1 MQNGYLQ
8 PALPASKPTPA
19 GYFSATWKR
28 GLLDKFRLLF
38 KPPEAAWRIN
48 MARNTELNIDI
59 NVTKIVK
66 YTCLAGIA
74 IVAVIFIEKA
84 FKEFVKSP
92 CCTKKC
98 TE

>member
-1 MQNGYLQ
+1 METLKNINKNKLENNYRKTGNTSSQQLQSSYYL
-8 PALPASKPTPA
+8 A
-19 GYFSATWKR
+19 ATGGK
-28 GLLDKFRLLF
+28 
-38 KPPEAAWRIN
+38 EVN

-92 CCTKKC
+92 YCTKKC
-98 TE
+98 TD

>member
-1 MQNGYLQ
+1 
-8 PALPASKPTPA
+8 
-19 GYFSATWKR
+19 
-28 GLLDKFRLLF
+28 
-38 KPPEAAWRIN
+38 

-74 IVAVIFIEKA
+74 IAAVIFIEKA

-98 TE
+98 TD

>member
-1 MQNGYLQ
+1 MG
-8 PALPASKPTPA
+8 K
-19 GYFSATWKR
+19 K
-28 GLLDKFRLLF
+28 
-38 KPPEAAWRIN
+38 
-48 MARNTELNIDI
+48 TELSIDV

-66 YTCLAGIA
+66 YACVAGVV

-98 TE
+98 TD